1 MGTVKMKT
9 SKYQQIIHVLKKAI
23 QDGELETGEKIPS
36 VRQLAGQFSCSKDTV
51 QRALLDLTY
60 QHFLYAKPQ
69 SGYYVLEQEPNR
81 HEDLPLK
88 LEKDRNQAFEDFR
101 TCINETLIGRENYLF
116 NNFSDQAG
124 LLEVRQS
131 IQGLLK
137 EESIYTTADQIVL
150 TAGTQQAL
158 NILSQ
163 IDFPN
168 KKSQILIEQPTYH
181 RMNQLLDSQQLAYRT
196 IQRNLTGIDLE
207 ELEEIFKSGHI
218 KFFYTIPRFH
228 YPLGHSYS
236 TKQKEAILQLADQ
249 YDVYL
254 VEDDYLGDLDG
265 SNAPSFHYLN
275 QKDRVIYIKSFST
288 NLFSALRITSM
299 ILPQDLLKPVL
310 TYKTILDYDSN
321 LIMQKALS
329 LYIDNG
335 MYLTNKKRLL
345 ARKKEEEASLK
356 TLMAQSPL
364 PHLTLTHDGILLEL
378 SQVQSLAALKHS
390 GLPLDFF
397 EAAYI
402 TSCPYQLAK
411 IKSADVT
418 NVLPKLTPFF
428 ERETL
433 V

>member
-1 MGTVKMKT
+1 MKT
-9 SKYQQIIHVLKKAI
+9 SKYQQIIDFLKEAI
-23 QDGELETGEKIPS
+23 QDGELETGQKIPS

-69 SGYYVLEQEPNR
+69 SGYYVLEQAPDQ

-88 LEKDRNQAFEDFR
+88 LEKDRNQAFEEFR

-137 EESIYTTADQIVL
+137 EESIYTTSDQIVL

-207 ELEEIFKSGHI
+207 ELEEIPD
-218 KFFYTIPRFH
+218 YT
-228 YPLGHSYS
+228 
-236 TKQKEAILQLADQ
+236 KAEQ
-249 YDVYL
+249 
-254 VEDDYLGDLDG
+254 DD
-265 SNAPSFHYLN
+265 
-275 QKDRVIYIKSFST
+275 
-288 NLFSALRITSM
+288 M
-299 ILPQDLLKPVL
+299 
-310 TYKTILDYDSN
+310 YK
-321 LIMQKALS
+321 K
-329 LYIDNG
+329 
-335 MYLTNKKRLL
+335 LL
-345 ARKKEEEASLK
+345 AGDESVIHTISNFWLKSVLAMAKKLAVTSEGFEDVVQEGNMGLFMCLTELCGCGDEIDVEKELLDAIEESMKECIREQTGEDESENTVVGKVSLVNRAVEKLKSDKGFEPSLSELSGYTGVDEEELEK
-356 TLMAQSPL
+356 
-364 PHLTLTHDGILLEL
+364 LLEL
-378 SQVQSLAALKHS
+378 
-390 GLPLDFF
+390 
-397 EAAYI
+397 
-402 TSCPYQLAK
+402 
-411 IKSADVT
+411 IKKADVEK
-418 NVLPKLTPFF
+418 NKQDSK
-428 ERETL
+428 
-433 V
+433 

>member
-1 MGTVKMKT
+1 MKT

-36 VRQLAGQFSCSKDTV
+36 VRQLASQFSCSKDTV

-137 EESIYTTADQIVL
+137 EEGIYTTADQIVL

-181 RMNQLLDSQQLAYRT
+181 RMNQLLDSQRLAYRT

-265 SNAPSFHYLN
+265 SNAPSFHYLD

-310 TYKTILDYDSN
+310 TYKTILDYDS
-321 LIMQKALS
+321 I
-329 LYIDNG
+329 
-335 MYLTNKKRLL
+335 
-345 ARKKEEEASLK
+345 
-356 TLMAQSPL
+356 
-364 PHLTLTHDGILLEL
+364 
-378 SQVQSLAALKHS
+378 
-390 GLPLDFF
+390 
-397 EAAYI
+397 
-402 TSCPYQLAK
+402 
-411 IKSADVT
+411 
-418 NVLPKLTPFF
+418 
-428 ERETL
+428 
-433 V
+433 

>member
-1 MGTVKMKT
+1 MKT
-9 SKYQQIIHVLKKAI
+9 SKYQEIIHVLKKAI
-23 QDGELETGEKIPS
+23 QNGELVTGQKIPS
-36 VRQLAGQFSCSKDTV
+36 VRQLASQFSCSKDTV

-69 SGYYVLEQEPNR
+69 SGYYVLEQEPDQ

-124 LLEVRQS
+124 LPEVRQS

-150 TAGTQQAL
+150 TSGTQQAL

-218 KFFYTIPRFH
+218 
-228 YPLGHSYS
+228 
-236 TKQKEAILQLADQ
+236 
-249 YDVYL
+249 
-254 VEDDYLGDLDG
+254 
-265 SNAPSFHYLN
+265 
-275 QKDRVIYIKSFST
+275 
-288 NLFSALRITSM
+288 
-299 ILPQDLLKPVL
+299 
-310 TYKTILDYDSN
+310 
-321 LIMQKALS
+321 
-329 LYIDNG
+329 
-335 MYLTNKKRLL
+335 
-345 ARKKEEEASLK
+345 
-356 TLMAQSPL
+356 
-364 PHLTLTHDGILLEL
+364 
-378 SQVQSLAALKHS
+378 
-390 GLPLDFF
+390 
-397 EAAYI
+397 
-402 TSCPYQLAK
+402 
-411 IKSADVT
+411 
-418 NVLPKLTPFF
+418 
-428 ERETL
+428 
-433 V
+433 

>member
-1 MGTVKMKT
+1 M

-23 QDGELETGEKIPS
+23 QDGELETGQKIPS
-36 VRQLAGQFSCSKDTV
+36 VRQLASQFSCSKDTV
-51 QRALLDLTY
+51 QRALLDLTF

-69 SGYYVLEQEPNR
+69 SGYYVLEQAPNR

-88 LEKDRNQAFEDFR
+88 LDKDRNQAFEDFR

-265 SNAPSFHYLN
+265 SNAPSFHYLD

-288 NLFSALRITSM
+288 NLFSAL
-299 ILPQDLLKPVL
+299 P
-310 TYKTILDYDSN
+310 
-321 LIMQKALS
+321 
-329 LYIDNG
+329 
-335 MYLTNKKRLL
+335 
-345 ARKKEEEASLK
+345 
-356 TLMAQSPL
+356 
-364 PHLTLTHDGILLEL
+364 
-378 SQVQSLAALKHS
+378 
-390 GLPLDFF
+390 
-397 EAAYI
+397 
-402 TSCPYQLAK
+402 
-411 IKSADVT
+411 
-418 NVLPKLTPFF
+418 
-428 ERETL
+428 
-433 V
+433 